1 MPPEIRSESDNES
14 DEDVIQPKKSVK
26 KQPAKAV
33 NADSDA
39 EEEDAGA
46 ESDVSNEYTVEAIMD
61 HKFAGDDG
69 NVSLLSRLH
78 VYALL
83 VCLVLTPRLFG
94 KIAVVLPRQ
103 VAGLPQE
110 ERLDLGARRPPEVAL
125 PAQPPPQNPTNL

>member
-1 MPPEIRSESDNES
+1 M
-14 DEDVIQPKKSVK
+14 IQPKKSVK